1 MFLLTLFIIWQQSSL
16 IMIGIIFAIVLV
28 IFLLVKSYLDSH
40 SRHTIYDIEDEINK
54 L

>member
-1 MFLLTLFIIWQQSSL
+1 MFLQILFITWQQSNE

-28 IFLLVKSYLDSH
+28 IFLLVKSYHESH